1 MTYEVSFKGVAS
13 PTLRAAFAAAKRPV
27 ELEVYPANHGWCP
40 PDSTVYDR
48 AQAEKAWG
56 RMLAMFKTAL
66 A

>member
-1 MTYEVSFKGVAS
+1 VSA
-13 PTLRAAFAAAKRPV
+13 
-27 ELEVYPANHGWCP
+27 EIEVYPAAHGWCP
-40 PDSTVYDR
+40 PDSQVYDR